1 MKNLNLIKRLFMD
14 SHEKQSP
21 QRFARY
27 AAMLIMLLTLGV
39 GQMWALDI
47 YLDITA
53 ANWPADGA
61 TIKLWPGTGSDVTGT
76 SIATNLYKF
85 TVTSAT
91 GTMYFKRMN
100 GGDTWNQ
107 GSVTYNSSYN
117 LYKLTGWDAA
127 ACSNANISTAT
138 KTNYIYFDNSVT
150 NWSNSYK
157 YFVIGHDYPSAY
169 SKIYSMSALS
179 HTKLWYVAQS
189 SDSWTDLTYYA
200 ICSPTSSWSGT
211 SWGSSNISNANKYAA
226 PYKGKYDMNN
236 SSSYLFTPASSS
248 NNCALTID
256 YKDGYSALNYSQTVK
271 KYTSTDGGSTYSAAS
286 INSGTVTITPYKLT
300 GNGTV
305 SNSSNTGTLDEAS
318 ETSVSKDAVYTGE
331 VTVTASA
338 NSGYTFVGWFTAAS
352 GGSAVS
358 TDASYTYN
366 APKSTNTIYARFK
379 NETTYTITI
388 ANSVNASTS
397 TVSVGATPVQI
408 TAPDIDGY
416 EFSSWSAMPSGVTK
430 TSGELTDESIYI
442 SATKAATVTANYTED
457 LSSPWTIK
465 GGTNIT
471 GNNWSTAY
479 NMTKK
484 SGHSTESVVYYTF
497 NISSTNSG
505 VSGSA
510 DDWSFK
516 VSKDGSTW
524 YGLYASGSYWWKRG
538 TSANQPLNGEQNI
551 QICAD
556 VAGPYE
562 IKVDYTTPAS
572 PKVTVTFPTKYTVT
586 YSVSP
591 SGAASAITTSPN
603 VSSGGEVASGTSITF
618 THAAANTG
626 YTWYRWENGSGSSLG
641 TGSTYNTTI
650 TANTTVVAKYTEN
663 TYSVTVQAGAG
674 GSVSSG
680 SVTGHVSTKVTL
692 PTATPNTGYYFTGW
706 TVTTGSA
713 TLTSASSATA
723 AQVNGLTAAAT
734 VTANFSPIWY
744 LKGDFN
750 SWGEGNPITLASATS
765 GSAVLTTTSA
775 KLSNSKFKIWNK
787 QTDTYYQK
795 ASQSITRAA
804 NTASGGWTNGGTS
817 NDMKF
822 NSDVI
827 GDYTFAVTFSSNI
840 PSALTVGYPT
850 AYTITY
856 GAGTINGSSTDIS
869 VSPSF
874 TSGDYVLPETDV
886 TFSKGSTKA
895 GYTWKG
901 WYSNVGGTGDAW
913 STSDASLS
921 LTDTRTG
928 NISVYACY
936 NYATYTATLSTT
948 GSTGY
953 GSGAPAN
960 QTATYL
966 QTMPTITPPTA
977 TNGYCFMGYWDG
989 EEGTGTQYYNA
1000 NGTSA
1005 HAWDKTSGA
1014 TLYAY
1019 FKKAEITAITLNAT
1033 AFEPVEAGGTGYVV
1047 ANPTI
1052 DPTPVAPTQICW
1064 ELLYDNDN
1072 PVPGHDV
1079 IDDHDG
1085 DHPNRVKFS
1094 IAGLA
1099 AGGYKVRATLHTGSG
1114 ACGSGTTLS
1123 VQEASF
1129 TIASDFTVTI
1139 LYKCGDATIKSST
1152 TNPGK
1157 ALEGTSITA
1166 PDIIGYTFSK
1176 WKAGDGVTIDG
1187 ADGSGEKATATITYT
1202 ANYNGSLTAIYTKK
1216 NVIYFYNTVGWS
1228 DVWVYFYT
1236 SDKYWADDYGTG
1248 AYKGKEFESNKQF
1261 WDMHYGQ
1268 MTQIEGTNIW
1278 YFDYTAKGWDG
1289 WPNIAFANMNKAN
1302 SGEDNTS
1309 DNDKAFF
1316 SNTTSNPIQVIRR
1329 GDHKT
1334 TLPMFVPLTG
1344 QTKQKKNNNK
1354 AEYLSDGYWM
1364 NYPDNTGYTLKI
1376 YSSQDAT
1383 TPIKTIRFPFSENLT
1398 MPLKLNV
1405 EFNSAAALYYYTIYR
1420 EDGTVLS
1427 ADYGMNTNYHSDVR
1441 LNNSSKKISLKTTA
1455 PGIYTYTL
1463 VYKNTPA
1470 TDYYISVDYPIGK
1483 DDYRVWYSDNA
1494 KWSQS
1499 SAHAAGWYHP
1509 SDVIRKNTDAEVTQY
1524 DTVSF
1529 FVAKGEGITTSM
1541 KFQYASAVGED
1552 GKITWADVASG
1563 GITIPSSVVTKPGVY
1578 NFIIKQEGTAKPEV
1592 EKVEPYTGNYY
1603 IRTDNAG
1610 NTKWDYFR
1618 SRDHQMVYTEFSS
1631 NRETNTFGELYTHY
1645 FTSWCERGT
1654 NIKFC
1659 IANDYSSCISDTLAQ
1674 DVGNPFGNTNDGGT
1688 LNSDGSAT
1696 ALDDRYSANVR
1707 FMYNETTNKI
1717 CRAYVGSSTNRARK
1731 FLVLKADDTIEG
1743 EDEEAI
1749 SEQGITN
1756 GVILLDKQ
1764 NWMYEEILYIIPG
1777 TKFKLFACYA
1787 EETPSESGA
1796 QYFRGEY
1803 EATNNPIP
1811 FGDTKSVVL
1820 IGGSGSKQKA
1830 RIIYDFKT
1838 NRLMAAWIPSGGAVV
1853 GELEINADV
1862 LVEREH
1868 HEPAQYITFADA
1880 SSQLSG
1886 VKTVYGAMKFN
1897 RWILNNRGGSSD
1909 DDPNHGKTAEQIAT
1923 HHAPLPVGQQKS
1935 IYERSLYFI
1944 SFPFDVNAN
1953 EIFGFGHYWDEWY
1966 LEYYDGLNRAKNGY
1980 WEDSPPNWKYVT
1992 PSMLNDFVLKA
2003 NEGYIL
2009 GLDLDFMKADNFD
2022 FWSNGIS
2029 TVELFFPSTTT
2040 QGTLQQTNCTIPALG
2055 DEYRCKIDRGTTE
2068 GNRTI
2073 KDSYWRCLGVPSFN
2087 IYNTSLKDA
2096 SGTAITWQPDGDELP
2111 FIYAWNKADNTLTA
2125 QSTSTFTFLPMH
2137 AYLVQNGGEIRW
2149 ENVSAKPAS
2158 PIVARRVNEQPAT
2171 EYEWR
2176 LALTSDSVLIDQTYV
2191 KMSNIEQVTDTFD
2204 FNQDMIK
2211 EFNAYRSDIYTYIG
2225 YERVAANSMPLQT
2238 EQTTVIPVGV
2248 KIKDA
2253 GDYTFA
2259 MPDGTNGVGVTLI
2272 DTQTGVRT
2280 NLGLMDY
2287 TVTLTAGSF
2296 NQRFVLEI
2304 SPIMQT
2310 PTDIEEVTG
2319 DGVQVTGVRKVLID
2333 QKMYI
2338 IKDGKVY
2345 DARGAKVK

>member
-1 MKNLNLIKRLFMD
+1 MSYD
-14 SHEKQSP
+14 
-21 QRFARY
+21 
-27 AAMLIMLLTLGV
+27 
-39 GQMWALDI
+39 
-47 YLDITA
+47 
-53 ANWPADGA
+53 A
-61 TIKLWPGTGSDVTGT
+61 TEHAYYKDVT
-76 SIATNLYKF
+76 TNSSPY
-85 TVTSAT
+85 
-91 GTMYFKRMN
+91 YFRF
-100 GGDTWNQ
+100 D
-107 GSVTYNSSYN
+107 YNSNAEQYSGN
-117 LYKLTGWDAA
+117 WD
-127 ACSNANISTAT
+127 
-138 KTNYIYFDNSVT
+138 
-150 NWSNSYK
+150 
-157 YFVIGHDYPSAY
+157 DYPDVVEA
-169 SKIYSMSALS
+169 KGDG
-179 HTKLWYVAQS
+179 TKV
-189 SDSWTDLTYYA
+189 DCD
-200 ICSPTSSWSGT
+200 
-211 SWGSSNISNANKYAA
+211 
-226 PYKGKYDMNN
+226 
-236 SSSYLFTPASSS
+236 
-248 NNCALTID
+248 
-256 YKDGYSALNYSQTVK
+256 QTVK
-271 KYTSTDGGSTYSAAS
+271 GWENKAS
-286 INSGTVTITPYKLT
+286 I
-300 GNGTV
+300 
-305 SNSSNTGTLDEAS
+305 
-318 ETSVSKDAVYTGE
+318 
-331 VTVTASA
+331 
-338 NSGYTFVGWFTAAS
+338 
-352 GGSAVS
+352 
-358 TDASYTYN
+358 
-366 APKSTNTIYARFK
+366 
-379 NETTYTITI
+379 
-388 ANSVNASTS
+388 
-397 TVSVGATPVQI
+397 
-408 TAPDIDGY
+408 
-416 EFSSWSAMPSGVTK
+416 
-430 TSGELTDESIYI
+430 
-442 SATKAATVTANYTED
+442 
-457 LSSPWTIK
+457 
-465 GGTNIT
+465 
-471 GNNWSTAY
+471 
-479 NMTKK
+479 
-484 SGHSTESVVYYTF
+484 
-497 NISSTNSG
+497 
-505 VSGSA
+505 
-510 DDWSFK
+510 
-516 VSKDGSTW
+516 
-524 YGLYASGSYWWKRG
+524 
-538 TSANQPLNGEQNI
+538 
-551 QICAD
+551 
-556 VAGPYE
+556 
-562 IKVDYTTPAS
+562 
-572 PKVTVTFPTKYTVT
+572 KY
-586 YSVSP
+586 
-591 SGAASAITTSPN
+591 SGA
-603 VSSGGEVASGTSITF
+603 
-618 THAAANTG
+618 
-626 YTWYRWENGSGSSLG
+626 NGSSIRIWFD
-641 TGSTYNTTI
+641 YQNKK
-650 TANTTVVAKYTEN
+650 AWVTET
-663 TYSVTVQAGAG
+663 TYSVTVAAGAG
-674 GSVSSG
+674 GSVSTTSVSG
-680 SVTGHVSTKVTL
+680 VGATTASGDI
-692 PTATPNTGYYFTGW
+692 TATPDKGYVFTGW
-706 TVTTGSA
+706 TLPSGTSAAAGYTASSNPIRINATAGSKTITANFAAATAFIEGRFHITNASRNGTWTNTFSSGNWDESSTRIKFTWDGTNNRYELHTYAKPKELSTQISSYNPYFYVKESSSSSSLANVTSYWSSTSQTLTAAGTGNKKSLVSSGTFHNDYLRFNSNDESGYTVLYFDETGIWYELEQTLKYDANGGTGSTPA
-713 TLTSASSATA
+713 MAYYMKGTNATA
-723 AQVNGLTAAAT
+723 APANTYTKDGY
-734 VTANFSPIWY
+734 NFSGWKTAPSSGTSY
-744 LKGDFN
+744 AAGASVPMN
-750 SWGEGNPITLASATS
+750 SNITLYAQWTP
-765 GSAVLTTTSA
+765 
-775 KLSNSKFKIWNK
+775 K
-787 QTDTYYQK
+787 Q
-795 ASQSITRAA
+795 
-804 NTASGGWTNGGTS
+804 
-817 NDMKF
+817 
-822 NSDVI
+822 
-827 GDYTFAVTFSSNI
+827 
-840 PSALTVGYPT
+840 SALTFDYQTSAEGYG
-850 AYTITY
+850 ASGSIAAVSATY
-856 GAGTINGSSTDIS
+856 GAAMPALSGS
-869 VSPSF
+869 
-874 TSGDYVLPETDV
+874 L
-886 TFSKGSTKA
+886 
-895 GYTWKG
+895 
-901 WYSNVGGTGDAW
+901 
-913 STSDASLS
+913 
-921 LTDTRTG
+921 
-928 NISVYACY
+928 
-936 NYATYTATLSTT
+936 
-948 GSTGY
+948 
-953 GSGAPAN
+953 
-960 QTATYL
+960 
-966 QTMPTITPPTA
+966 PTA
-977 TNGYCFMGYWDG
+977 ANGYAFMGFFSETG
-989 EEGTGTQYYNA
+989 GNGTKYYNA
-1000 NGTSA
+1000 DKSSA
-1005 HAWDKTSGA
+1005 HNWDVDTESGT

-1019 FKKAEITAITLNAT
+1019 FKKAEITEITLNAT
-1033 AFEPVEAGGTGYVV
+1033 AFEPVEAGGEGYVV

-1187 ADGSGEKATATITYT
+1187 ADGSGEKAAATITYT
-1202 ANYNGSLTAIYTKK
+1202 ANYNGTLTAVYTKK
-1216 NVIYFYNTVGWS
+1216 NMIYFYNTVGWS

-1696 ALDDRYSANVR
+1696 ALNDRYSANVR

-1717 CRAYVGSSTNRARK
+1717 SRAYVGSSTNRARK

-1838 NRLMAAWIPSGGAVV
+1838 NRLMTAWIPSGGAVV

-1868 HEPAQYITFADA
+1868 QEPAQYITFQKDG
-1880 SSQLSG
+1880 SGNDGELTG

-1897 RWILNNRGGSSD
+1897 RWILNNRQNSSD

-1944 SFPFDVNAN
+1944 SFPFDVNAS

-1992 PSMLNDFVLKA
+1992 PSMLNNFVLKA

-2029 TVELFFPSTTT
+2029 TVELFFPSKTT
-2040 QGTLQQTNCTIPALG
+2040 QETLKQTNCTIPALSAIEG
-2055 DEYRCKIDRGTTE
+2055 DPYRCTINRGTTE
-2068 GNRTI
+2068 GDRRV

-2111 FIYAWNKADNTLTA
+2111 FIYAWNKADNTLTPK
-2125 QSTSTFTFLPMH
+2125 STSTFTFLPMH

-2259 MPDGTNGVGVTLI
+2259 MPDGTNGVGVTLV

-2319 DGVQVTGVRKVLID
+2319 DEVTGVRKVLID